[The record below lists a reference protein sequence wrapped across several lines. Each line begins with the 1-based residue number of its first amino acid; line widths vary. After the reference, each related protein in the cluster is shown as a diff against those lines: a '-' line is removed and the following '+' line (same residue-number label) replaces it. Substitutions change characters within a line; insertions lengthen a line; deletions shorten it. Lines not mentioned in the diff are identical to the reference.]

1 MGANLF
7 LFLSP
12 KIITFLF
19 YHLKSELLS
28 ELINAVDERNRH
40 KEKKKKKGTK
50 DIYEWPEEKGLS
62 GEKRESSSFIMV
74 LWYCDS

>member
-1 MGANLF
+1 MPLMKGTGIR
-7 LFLSP
+7 
-12 KIITFLF
+12 K
-19 YHLKSELLS
+19 
-28 ELINAVDERNRH
+28 
-40 KEKKKKKGTK
+40 KKKKKGTK